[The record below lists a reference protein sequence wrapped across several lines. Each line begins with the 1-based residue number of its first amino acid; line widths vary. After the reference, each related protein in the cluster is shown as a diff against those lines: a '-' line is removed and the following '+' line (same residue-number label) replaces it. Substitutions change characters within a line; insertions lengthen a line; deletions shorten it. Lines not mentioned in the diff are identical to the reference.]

1 MPRYR
6 LLIAIVAPCTL
17 ALAAC
22 GGGGSSGTHS
32 ASSPKAGS
40 PTASAASTGTGYPP
54 IPASQLSPAGKSG
67 QAPAMKVPTSTPPA
81 RLEVSNLIV
90 GKGPAAKA
98 GDNVTVQ
105 YVLGTYSTH
114 KTVQS
119 SWPNNPF
126 AFTLGAGQVV
136 PGFDKAVTGMQ
147 AGGRREVIIP
157 PKLGY
162 GANSPGAG
170 IAPNDT
176 LVFIIDLVKIG

>member
-1 MPRYR
+1 VPRYR
-6 LLIAIVAPCTL
+6 LLVVAVVAPCTL

-22 GGGGSSGTHS
+22 GGGGSGGGAPN
-32 ASSPKAGS
+32 ASSVS
-40 PTASAASTGTGYPP
+40 TGYPA
-54 IPASQLSPAGKSG
+54 IPASQLSPAGNSG
-67 QAPAMKVPTSTPPA
+67 QAPTLKVPTGKPPTK
-81 RLEVSNLIV
+81 LEATDLIV

-136 PGFDKAVTGMQ
+136 PGFDKAVTGMK

-162 GANSPGAG
+162 GTSSPGAG

-176 LVFIIDLVKIG
+176 LVFIIDLVKIN